1 MPIPS
6 HHAVGDTGHAA
17 DHNAIVD
24 TLTAHDQSITTLQ
37 GVTTGLFYISGN
49 NTSNI
54 SGTSNWWA
62 KVVVPLGNRDSAADV
77 FSLFQN
83 TKKTSWFN
91 GYGEARFSAADPTHV
106 PVIVSPYD
114 GTQSADLQ
122 RWTDASGTTLAKVDR
137 LGNITGANTD
147 WGPWTDITLQSGINW
162 YQHSTHKPQYR
173 VKGSDVQLR
182 GVVSKSNGT
191 DFTTSP
197 VTLGTLPTGAR
208 PTALV
213 YNSVA
218 RQANGNTLIARLEVA
233 STGTI
238 TVYLNTDASG
248 AWISFDNTQ
257 FSTLAD

>member
-6 HHAVGDTGHAA
+6 HHVVGDTGHAA

-24 TLTAHDQSITTLQ
+24 TLTTHDQAISTLQ

-62 KVVVPLGNRDSAADV
+62 KVVVPVGNRDSAADV

-83 TKKTSWFN
+83 TKKTAWFN

-114 GTQSADLQ
+114 GTQSVDLQ
-122 RWTDASGTTLAKVDR
+122 RWTDAAGATLAKVDR

-147 WGPWTDITLQSGINW
+147 WSAWTNITLQSGITW
-162 YQHSTHKPQYR
+162 YQHSTHVPQYR
-173 VKGSDVQLR
+173 TKGTDVQLR
-182 GVVSKSNGT
+182 GVCAKTNST
-191 DFTTSP
+191 DFTSSP
-197 VTLGTLPTGAR
+197 VTLGTLPAGAR
-208 PTALV
+208 PTGLV
-213 YNSVA
+213 YNAVA
-218 RQANGNTLIARLEVA
+218 RQASSSTLVARLEVA

-238 TVYLNTDASG
+238 TVYTDTSNSG
-248 AWISFDNTQ
+248 AWISLDNTQ